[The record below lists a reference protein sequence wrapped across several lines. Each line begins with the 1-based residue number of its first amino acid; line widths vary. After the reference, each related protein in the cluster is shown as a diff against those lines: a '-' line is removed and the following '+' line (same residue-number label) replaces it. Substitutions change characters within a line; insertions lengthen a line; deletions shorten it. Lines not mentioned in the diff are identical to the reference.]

1 MRPIVR
7 AVGGAIL
14 IAVVVALLYVGV
26 GWRMKHMFDS
36 DPSTVARAS
45 LQAVRQQN
53 KLTPFAARFVA
64 VVTAEESRFGFSARK
79 TLIMPGLVRYSI
91 DLAKLR
97 DRDLQWDHATQTL
110 TISLPPIE
118 LEGPEVDLTAVREY
132 GQGGVLMALTDA
144 EKQLDAANR
153 KAGQAELVAQ
163 AHDALPMK
171 LAADA
176 ARSAIERSFAMPLK
190 AAGAEATVVARFR
203 DDAR

>member
-7 AVGGAIL
+7 AVGGVIL
-14 IAVVVALLYVGV
+14 IAVILALLYVGV
-26 GWRMKHMFDS
+26 GYRMRHMFDG

-97 DRDLQWDHATQTL
+97 DRDLDWNPATQTL
-110 TISLPPIE
+110 TITLPPIE

-153 KAGQAELVAQ
+153 KAGQAELVTQ
-163 AHDALPMK
+163 AHDALPMR
-171 LAADA
+171 LAQDA

-190 AAGAEATVVARFR
+190 AAGVEATVVARFR
-203 DDAR
+203 DDPR

>member
-1 MRPIVR
+1 MRPALR
-7 AVGGAIL
+7 ALGGVIL
-14 IAVVVALLYVGV
+14 IVAIVGLLYVGV
-26 GWRMKHMFDS
+26 GWRMRHMFDG

-53 KLTPFAARFVA
+53 RLTPFAARFVA

-97 DRDLQWDHATQTL
+97 DRDLQWDAATKTL
-110 TISLPPIE
+110 AISLPPIE

-132 GQGGVLMALTDA
+132 GEGGVLMTLTNA
-144 EKQLDAANR
+144 EKELDAANR
-153 KAGQAELVAQ
+153 KAGQAELVTQ
-163 AHDALPMK
+163 AHDVLPMR

-190 AAGAEATVVARFR
+190 AAGIDATVTARFR
-203 DDAR
+203 DEPR

>member
-1 MRPIVR
+1 MRPALR
-7 AVGGAIL
+7 ALGGVIL
-14 IAVVVALLYVGV
+14 IAVIIGLLYVGV
-26 GWRMKHMFDS
+26 GWRMRHMFEG

-53 KLTPFAARFVA
+53 RLTPFAARFVA

-97 DRDLQWDHATQTL
+97 DRDLQWDGATKTL

-132 GQGGVLMALTDA
+132 GEGGVLMTLTNA
-144 EKQLDAANR
+144 EKELDAANR
-153 KAGQAELVAQ
+153 KAGQAELVTQ
-163 AHDALPMK
+163 AHDALPMR

-176 ARSAIERSFAMPLK
+176 ARAAIEHSFAMPMK
-190 AAGAEATVVARFR
+190 AAGVDATVVARFR
-203 DDAR
+203 DEPR